1 MSEQTKIQASIIVSL
16 FGFFIGGIININNE
30 LINIFL
36 SAITGGIIVFFI
48 FFLIL
53 NILFKN
59 ETPKA
64 EYKNNENKGKKLD
77 ITINDA
83 DDLINNYLNK

>member
-1 MSEQTKIQASIIVSL
+1 MSEQTKIQASIIASL

-30 LINIFL
+30 IMNIFL
-36 SAITGGIIVFFI
+36 SAITGGIIVFFL

-53 NILFKN
+53 NALFKSEN
-59 ETPKA
+59 PEVKS
-64 EYKNNENKGKKLD
+64 NSNQNKGKKLD
-77 ITINDA
+77 ITINDT